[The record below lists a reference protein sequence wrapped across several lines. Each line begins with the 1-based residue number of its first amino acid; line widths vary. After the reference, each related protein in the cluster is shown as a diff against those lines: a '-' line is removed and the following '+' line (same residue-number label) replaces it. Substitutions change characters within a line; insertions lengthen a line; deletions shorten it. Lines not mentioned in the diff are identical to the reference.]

1 MKVNRV
7 LLVSSPL
14 DDDEG
19 RREAVNSRCFPPL
32 GLLRIATQL
41 HSEIPDVEIKVVDG
55 DLIGLPA
62 IRNLVESFQPDIV
75 GVSVLTTTYKS
86 ALEIATHSKNYGV
99 GHVVFGNDHASFFPE
114 TILRRNEAVSFIIV
128 GDNGER
134 DFVDLITAIRS
145 ELNPFETVSNLN
157 AIVDGKL
164 VSSSGISGRPK
175 GTKPQKTNWA
185 DPQFLGDTI
194 VKYQDAYASRF
205 GKFHGAES
213 VRAFLVNNAKGCYK
227 ANERCFYCSIYD
239 LKIRTGNAESFW
251 DLIRGYWKRYGFNFF
266 FEVCDNFSGL
276 KAYRRSLVES
286 IPKWFEDSE
295 IELMVYGDANMIC
308 RDSELL
314 DDFERLHVRRV
325 NMGIDSGDSEMLA
338 RLKGFPDAEVNKR
351 AIAMLSERG
360 IQIHS
365 SFVLGG
371 PGENETS
378 LSNTLSLINEAL
390 TEPAVVAMEVSPLFP
405 MPQAPVWDL
414 FLGDFAKPESQLKFE
429 QIATALGRERREF
442 EPVWVETRAKFH
454 GNDMI
459 DLSLASQM
467 WADHFTGLGH
477 APLQSIVSDLNLKIG
492 EAGKITGGFG

>member
-1 MKVNRV
+1 MKVDRV

-41 HSEIPDVEIKVVDG
+41 QSDIPAIETKVVDG
-55 DLIGLPA
+55 DLIGLSA
-62 IRNLVESFQPDIV
+62 IKNLVESFQPDIV
-75 GVSVLTTTYKS
+75 GVSVLTTAYKS
-86 ALEIATHSKNYGV
+86 ALEIATHSKNCGV

-114 TILRRNEAVSFIIV
+114 TILRRHSDVSFIIV

-145 ELNPFETVSNLN
+145 DLNPFDIVSSLHS
-157 AIVDGKL
+157 IVDGKL
-164 VSSSGISGRPK
+164 LSSSDGRPK
-175 GTKPQKTNWA
+175 GMRPRKTNWA

-194 VKYQDAYASRF
+194 GKYQDAYASRF
-205 GKFHGAES
+205 GKFHSTES
-213 VRAFLVNNAKGCYK
+213 VSAFLVNNAKGCYK
-227 ANERCFYCSIYD
+227 ANDRCFYCSIYD
-239 LKIRTGNAESFW
+239 LKIQTGSTESFW
-251 DLIRGYWKRYGFNFF
+251 DLIRRYWKTYGFNFF

-286 IPKWFEDSE
+286 VPKWFEGSE

-308 RDSELL
+308 RDPELL

-351 AIAMLSERG
+351 AIAMLSQKG
-360 IQIHS
+360 IQIHG

-378 LSNTLSLINEAL
+378 LSNTLSLIREAL
-390 TEPAVVAMEVSPLFP
+390 AEPAVVAMEVSPLFP

-414 FLGDFAKPESQLKFE
+414 FLGDLAKPGSQSKFE
-429 QIATALGRERREF
+429 QIMNALGRKQREF
-442 EPVWVETRAKFH
+442 EPVWAETRAEFS
-454 GNDMI
+454 GNDVI
-459 DLSLASQM
+459 DLSLASQI
-467 WADHFTGLGH
+467 WADHFTRLGH
-477 APLQSIVSDLNLKIG
+477 GVLQSIVTDLNLKIS